1 MHSRGVSGTTFAKR
15 PIVDVWQDPKYASV
29 YNRDPAV
36 ENMFKIN
43 NKILGTMWPTLNKS
57 HTFSGRHFDFFN
69 MVFSRGK

>member
-15 PIVDVWQDPKYASV
+15 PIVDVLQDPKYASV

-43 NKILGTMWPTLNKS
+43 NKILGTM
-57 HTFSGRHFDFFN
+57 
-69 MVFSRGK
+69 